1 VQTAPNVS
9 KDCTAF
15 IFRAQRSMKTSHK
28 DRIYVQVMKVVKL
41 LSECQ
46 ELGVILMCSR
56 QDVSI
61 LAGILA
67 ARTQHSIA

>member
-1 VQTAPNVS
+1 
-9 KDCTAF
+9 
-15 IFRAQRSMKTSHK
+15 MKTSHK